1 MQIGFNN
8 PPLEQ
13 IKSLLQQIKHIAVVG
28 LSPKTSRP
36 SHQVA
41 KAMQGYGYHIIPVRP
56 AVDEVLG
63 EMAYASLEEV
73 PEPVDLVDVFRA
85 PEHLAPII
93 DACIARGV
101 KAVWLQDGVINE
113 KEAQRAR
120 AAGIMVIM
128 DRCIYRDYIQLIAR
142 SRHKH

>member
-1 MQIGFNN
+1 MNTGFNN
-8 PPLEQ
+8 PSLEQ
-13 IKSLLQQIKHIAVVG
+13 IKNLLQQIKHIAVIG
-28 LSPKTSRP
+28 LSPKTKRP
-36 SHQVA
+36 SYQVA

-63 EMAYASLEEV
+63 EKVYASLEEV
-73 PEPVDLVDVFRA
+73 PDPVDLVDVFRA
-85 PEHLAPII
+85 PEQIAPVI

-101 KAVWLQDGVINE
+101 KAVWLQDGVVNE
-113 KEAQRAR
+113 AEALRAQ

-142 SRHKH
+142 SLD

>member
-1 MQIGFNN
+1 MNAEFNN
-8 PPLEQ
+8 PSLEE

-28 LSPKTSRP
+28 LSPKTKRP

-63 EMAYASLEEV
+63 EKAYASLEEV
-73 PEPVDLVDVFRA
+73 PDPIDLVDVFRA
-85 PEHLAPII
+85 PEHIAPVI
-93 DACIARGV
+93 DACIDRGV

-113 KEAQRAR
+113 AEARRAQ
-120 AAGIMVIM
+120 AAGMMVIM

-142 SRHKH
+142 SRH

>member
-1 MQIGFNN
+1 MQTGFNN

-63 EMAYASLEEV
+63 ETAYASLEEV

-101 KAVWLQDGVINE
+101 QVVWLQDGVINE
-113 KEAQRAR
+113 KEAHRAQ

-142 SRHKH
+142 SRH

>member
-1 MQIGFNN
+1 MNTGFNN
-8 PPLEQ
+8 PSLEQ
-13 IKSLLQQIKHIAVVG
+13 IKNLLQQIKHIAVIG
-28 LSPKTSRP
+28 LSPKTKRP
-36 SHQVA
+36 SYQVA

-63 EMAYASLEEV
+63 EKAYTSLEEV
-73 PEPVDLVDVFRA
+73 PDPVDLVDVFRA
-85 PEHLAPII
+85 PEQIAPVI

-101 KAVWLQDGVINE
+101 KAVWLQDGVVNE
-113 KEAQRAR
+113 AEALRAQ

-142 SRHKH
+142 SRD

>member
-1 MQIGFNN
+1 MNTGFNN
-8 PPLEQ
+8 PSLEQ
-13 IKSLLQQIKHIAVVG
+13 IKNLLQQIKHIAVIG
-28 LSPKTSRP
+28 LSPKTKRP
-36 SHQVA
+36 SYQVA

-63 EMAYASLEEV
+63 EKVYASLEEV
-73 PEPVDLVDVFRA
+73 PDPVDLVDVFRA
-85 PEHLAPII
+85 PEQIAPVI

-101 KAVWLQDGVINE
+101 KAVWLQDGVVNE
-113 KEAQRAR
+113 AEALRAQ

-142 SRHKH
+142 SRD

>member
-1 MQIGFNN
+1 MMNTAFNN
-8 PPLEQ
+8 PSPDQ
-13 IKSLLQQIKHIAVVG
+13 IKNLLQQVKHIAVVG
-28 LSPKTSRP
+28 LSPKANRP

-56 AVDEVLG
+56 AVDEILG
-63 EMAYASLEEV
+63 EQAYASLEHV

-101 KAVWLQDGVINE
+101 RAVWLQDGVINE
-113 KEAQRAR
+113 AEAQRAQ

-128 DRCIYRDYIQLIAR
+128 DRCIYRDYLQLIAR
-142 SRHKH
+142 SRD

>member
-1 MQIGFNN
+1 MNAEFNN
-8 PPLEQ
+8 PSLEE

-28 LSPKTSRP
+28 LSPKTKRP

-63 EMAYASLEEV
+63 EKAFASLEEV
-73 PEPVDLVDVFRA
+73 PDPIDLVDVFRA
-85 PEHLAPII
+85 PEHIAPVI
-93 DACIARGV
+93 DACIDRGV

-113 KEAQRAR
+113 AEARRAQ
-120 AAGIMVIM
+120 AAGMMVIM

-142 SRHKH
+142 SRH